1 MQGYAD
7 MKPTKLLAILVL
19 SVLTAFTGHCL
30 PEIAEKHDT
39 NESELYNFRC
49 FNEND
54 PGKCFDSTYS
64 DITPKRP
71 WEFSRSESESD

>member
-1 MQGYAD
+1 

-54 PGKCFDSTYS
+54 PGKYF
-64 DITPKRP
+64 
-71 WEFSRSESESD
+71 